1 MLKIDPKNLI
11 KNLLNIVIYSV
22 TLLIRLGGAIGNALN
37 MYKFSGLAELNFQRA
52 KLLDLY
58 RSQLST
64 VIIE

>member
-1 MLKIDPKNLI
+1 M
-11 KNLLNIVIYSV
+11 IYSV

-37 MYKFSGLAELNFQRA
+37 MYKFSCLAELNFQRA